1 MQQLRKDH
9 PKLSDDCLVAMW
21 PTLRKEA
28 EQKQKEAEE
37 KARQAKLDKEK
48 RQSKKRRSSDPG
60 DLDKL
65 TKKVS

>member
-1 MQQLRKDH
+1 M
-9 PKLSDDCLVAMW
+9 VAMW

-28 EQKQKEAEE
+28 EQKQKGADE

-60 DLDKL
+60 DLDRLIKR
-65 TKKVS
+65 